1 MPYSRYLVG
10 QLPWYSALIVLGI
23 CLAIWLSTMEEKRL
37 GLPKDTVLDL
47 ALWLVPLGIIGA
59 RVYYVLFS
67 WDQFRG
73 DPLSVLYIWRGGLAI
88 YGGLI
93 GGMAALLLF
102 ARRRKLNALTLLD
115 MVVPGVALA
124 QAIGRWGNFFN
135 MEAYGPAVTD
145 AAWQW
150 FPFAVRIPEGGA
162 ETWHVATFFLESV
175 WDLLVFGALMLL
187 RKRKRRDGDLLLAYA
202 LLYGTG
208 RFVIEG
214 LRTDSLMA
222 GGGLRISQLLS
233 LIAMTAVVL
242 CFVRRMRLSR
252 AVRIPAAAAAL
263 LLFGAGLTMMLRGS
277 LAVLPSAGISL
288 GLAILGWTA
297 YAVKRRDEACR
308 RDG

>member
-1 MPYSRYLVG
+1 MPSSRLIFG
-10 QLPWYSALIVLGI
+10 RIPWYSVLIVTGML
-23 CLAIWLSTMEEKRL
+23 LAILLAERERKRL
-37 GLPKDTVLDL
+37 KLPKDTIVDL
-47 ALWLVPLGIIGA
+47 ALLLIPLGVAGA
-59 RVYYVLFS
+59 RLYYVVFH
-67 WDQFRG
+67 WDAYAA
-73 DPLSVLYIWRGGLAI
+73 DPVSALYVWQGGLAI
-88 YGGLI
+88 YGGII
-93 GGMAALLLF
+93 GGALAVLIYAWRTGLS
-102 ARRRKLNALTLLD
+102 ARVLAD
-115 MVVPGVALA
+115 AVIPGVALA